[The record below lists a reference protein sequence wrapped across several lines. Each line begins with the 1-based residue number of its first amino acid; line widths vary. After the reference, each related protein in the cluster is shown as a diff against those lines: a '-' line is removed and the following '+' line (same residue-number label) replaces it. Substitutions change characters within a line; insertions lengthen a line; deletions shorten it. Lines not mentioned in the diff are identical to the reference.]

1 MKTLLALS
9 LLALGASHAMAA
21 PPKPAPL
28 KPEELTTVELKE
40 QMPPHWVL
48 VNDISFL
55 HIADGRAYLI
65 DADSGH
71 FLGTIPGGM
80 SHTGVAVCPMGARRW
95 CRARTI
101 RAAAGARAPM
111 SSPSSR
117 SAT

>member
-65 DADSGH
+65 DADH
-71 FLGTIPGGM
+71 F
-80 SHTGVAVCPMGARRW
+80 
-95 CRARTI
+95 RAKL
-101 RAAAGARAPM
+101 A
-111 SSPSSR
+111 
-117 SAT
+117 